1 MSNSSADS
9 FDLTMTNIMDNF
21 FGSAM
26 KSTTDGQFK
35 AVCLSG
41 IVDGDN
47 TGAGNQNTSAVLS
60 GGFLSVTV
68 RPLTPFGNMLPDPRL
83 YTDANE
89 INDIVSI
96 HKSMFN
102 ARADYKYDVTNPIS
116 FGQIVTC
123 YYEEGSISNSDFV
136 TLRFAE
142 PPGVMI
148 EQSFVGLGTVDG
160 VMTATSADW
169 SGASLLGT
177 NPAYEGNLVTV
188 SGNKKY
194 LGSRSTGVSPPGF
207 WEGFRNRIETH
218 IKREYPE
225 LGFRIQN
232 LGVTRD
238 LAAAANRGTN
248 TARANGSKHGAGVAQ
263 DIYLH
268 TTKYGEY
275 TSYKKDNPVLAKDQ
289 KLVDTIIRFMK
300 KPENNRIRWGG
311 SFSSGKT
318 SLDIGD
324 VPRSWGI
331 TEFHHFEF
339 RGWAIPELFKGH
351 AEELAKLG
359 IDPATLTNTKGLGK
373 LYNKLL

>member
-9 FDLTMTNIMDNF
+9 FDLTMTNVMDNF

-26 KSTTDGQFK
+26 KSTTNGQFK

-47 TGAGNQNTSAVLS
+47 TGAGDQNTSALLS
-60 GGFLSVTV
+60 GGYLSVVV
-68 RPLTPFGNMLPDPRL
+68 RPLTPFGDMIPDPRL
-83 YTDANE
+83 YTEANQ
-89 INDIVSI
+89 INEIVSI
-96 HKSMFN
+96 HKSMFY
-102 ARADYKYDVTNPIS
+102 ARADYKYDIASPIS
-116 FGQIVTC
+116 FGQVVTC
-123 YYEEGSISNSDFV
+123 YYEVGSIANSDFA

-142 PPGVMI
+142 PPGVQI
-148 EQSFVGLGTVDG
+148 DETFLGIGTVDG
-160 VMTATSADW
+160 VSTATSADW
-169 SGASLLGT
+169 AGASQLGT
-177 NPAYEGNLVTV
+177 IPAYEGNLVTV
-188 SGNKKY
+188 SGNKKF
-194 LGSRSTGVSPPGF
+194 LGNRSTGISPPGF
-207 WEGFRNRIETH
+207 WSGFRSRIDAH
-218 IKREYPE
+218 IKKEYPE
-225 LGFRIQN
+225 LGFRVQN

-263 DIYLH
+263 DLYLH

-275 TSYKKDNPVLAKDQ
+275 TYYKEDNKVLAKDQ

-300 KPENNRIRWGG
+300 KPENNRIRWGA

-324 VPRSWGI
+324 VPKAWGI
-331 TEFHHFEF
+331 MEFHHFEF
-339 RGWAIPELFKGH
+339 RGWAIPELFKGY
-351 AEELAKLG
+351 EQELAKIG